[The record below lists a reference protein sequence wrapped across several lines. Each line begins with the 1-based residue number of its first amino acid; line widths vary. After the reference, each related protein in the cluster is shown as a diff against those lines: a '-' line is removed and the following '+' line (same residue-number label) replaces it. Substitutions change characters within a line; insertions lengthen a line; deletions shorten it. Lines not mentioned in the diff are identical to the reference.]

1 MAVPRTLLAA
11 ALLGCTAMAA
21 LTACDPADSGPTVTA
36 ASAAA
41 AADDQ
46 GEDPLA
52 DDFGDEGDL
61 DAVPSLPGVPAAPA
75 APTPGCTA
83 RVPQPGHQVVLV
95 VTADSSELTA
105 RPADYSCAQTR
116 YLPTGPAVHYGFA
129 DSGVTA
135 TLADRPRPVPLDELI
150 DHLGDCL
157 AAQDPAT
164 CHDNAY
170 DVALDPH
177 GRISRIGELDLP

>member
-52 DDFGDEGDL
+52 DDFGDEDDL
-61 DAVPSLPGVPAAPA
+61 DAVPSAPGAPSS
-75 APTPGCTA
+75 PTPGCTA
-83 RVPQPGHQVVLV
+83 PAPQPGHQVVLV
-95 VTADSSELTA
+95 VTADASELTA

-135 TLADRPRPVPLDELI
+135 TLAERPRPVPLDELI

-164 CHDNAY
+164 CHGNAY
-170 DVALDPH
+170 DVALDQH